1 MGLFSKNMKE
11 LTIIIRKIKKM
22 LLPINV
28 LIIDLMKEIC
38 KIKNQRSRYIL
49 KNKHS
54 EECL

>member
-38 KIKNQRSRYIL
+38 KIENQRSRYIL